1 MLKLPDLRSLLFAWA
16 AALTLVSCG
25 TETTPATPDSAAVEP
40 ASTEA
45 APAEARAGESGD
57 LAYAA
62 IATVTVADPAR
73 PEDDRE
79 RDESRKPEAM
89 LTFMEVKL
97 GLSVFEIEAG
107 DGYMTELFS
116 RAVGSE
122 GRVVMQNPEQFRDFA
137 GAKIDA
143 RLADNRLPN
152 VRASYSTF
160 DALDA
165 SDASVDL
172 VTWVWGPHEL
182 YYHPESGPG
191 PGDPATAYSEIF
203 RILKPGGAFVVIDH
217 AAADGSPETTGN
229 DLHRIDPAIV
239 KRMAEQGGFVLE
251 GDGDF
256 LVNPD
261 DPLSAD
267 IAVASIRGRTSQFAL
282 RFRKPE

>member
-1 MLKLPDLRSLLFAWA
+1 MLKSRDPRRFLFAWA

-25 TETTPATPDSAAVEP
+25 SETTPAGPDDAAVATSSP
-40 ASTEA
+40 EA
-45 APAEARAGESGD
+45 APAETHAGESSE

-62 IATVTVADPAR
+62 IAAAVADPAR
-73 PEDDRE
+73 PEADRE
-79 RDESRKPEAM
+79 RDESRKPKAM
-89 LTFMEVKL
+89 LTFMEVKP

-107 DGYMTELFS
+107 GGYMTELFC

-137 GAKIDA
+137 GERIDA
-143 RLADNRLPN
+143 RLADSRLPN

-165 SDASVDL
+165 NDASMDL

-182 YYHPESGPG
+182 YYRPESGPA
-191 PGDPATAYSEIF
+191 PGEPATAYSEIF

-217 AAADGSPETTGN
+217 AAAEGSPETTGHE
-229 DLHRIDPAIV
+229 LHRIDPAIV
-239 KRMAEQGGFVLE
+239 KRMAQQAGFVLKAE
-251 GDGDF
+251 GDF
-256 LVNPD
+256 LVNPN
-261 DPLSAD
+261 DPLTVNIGD
-267 IAVASIRGRTSQFAL
+267 TSIRERTSQFAL

>member
-1 MLKLPDLRSLLFAWA
+1 MLKSLDLRSFLFAWA
-16 AALTLVSCG
+16 AALTLISCG
-25 TETTPATPDSAAVEP
+25 KEATPAAPDDAAVEA
-40 ASTEA
+40 ASPEA
-45 APAEARAGESGD
+45 APADTRDGESGD
-57 LAYAA
+57 VAYAA
-62 IATVTVADPAR
+62 IAAVAVADPAR
-73 PEDDRE
+73 SEADRE

-89 LTFMEVKL
+89 LTFMEVKP

-122 GRVVMQNPEQFRDFA
+122 GSVVMQNPEQFRDFA
-137 GAKIDA
+137 GDKIDA

-165 SDASVDL
+165 NDASMDL

-191 PGDPATAYSEIF
+191 PGNPATAYSEIF
-203 RILKPGGAFVVIDH
+203 RILKPSGAFVVIDH
-217 AAADGSPETTGN
+217 AAAEGSPETTGN

-239 KRMAEQGGFVLE
+239 KRMAEQAGFVLE
-251 GDGDF
+251 GEGDF

-261 DPLSAD
+261 DPLSVD
-267 IAVASIRGRTSQFAL
+267 ISVASIRGHTSQFAL
-282 RFRKPE
+282 RFRKPG

>member
-1 MLKLPDLRSLLFAWA
+1 MLKSLDLRSFLFAWA

-25 TETTPATPDSAAVEP
+25 KEMTPAAPDDAAV
-40 ASTEA
+40 
-45 APAEARAGESGD
+45 
-57 LAYAA
+57 
-62 IATVTVADPAR
+62 VADPAR
-73 PEDDRE
+73 SEADRE

-89 LTFMEVKL
+89 LTFMEVRP

-122 GRVVMQNPEQFRDFA
+122 GSVVMQNPKEFCDFA
-137 GAKIDA
+137 GDKIDA

-152 VRASYSTF
+152 VRASYSYF

-165 SDASVDL
+165 NDASMDL

-182 YYHPESGPG
+182 YCHADCGDVDV
-191 PGDPATAYSEIF
+191 GDPATAYSEIF

-217 AAADGSPETTGN
+217 AAAEGSPETTGN

-239 KRMAEQGGFVLE
+239 KRMAKQAGFVLE
-251 GDGDF
+251 AEGDF

-261 DPLSAD
+261 DPLSVH
-267 IAVASIRGRTSQFAL
+267 IGVASIRGRTSQFAL
-282 RFRKPE
+282 RFRKPV

>member
-1 MLKLPDLRSLLFAWA
+1 MLKSLDLRSFLFAWA

-25 TETTPATPDSAAVEP
+25 TETTPAAPDNGAVET
-40 ASTEA
+40 ASPEA
-45 APAEARAGESGD
+45 APAETRVDEGGD

-62 IATVTVADPAR
+62 IAAAADPAR

-79 RDESRKPEAM
+79 RDVSRKPEAM
-89 LTFMEVKL
+89 LTFMEVEP

-122 GRVVMQNPEQFRDFA
+122 GSVVMQNPEQFRDFA

-143 RLADNRLPN
+143 RLANNRLPN
-152 VRASYSTF
+152 VRASYSYF

-165 SDASVDL
+165 DDASMDL

-182 YYHPESGPG
+182 YCYADCGDVDV
-191 PGDPATAYSEIF
+191 GDPATAYSEIF

-217 AAADGSPETTGN
+217 AAAEGSPETTGN

-239 KRMAEQGGFVLE
+239 KRTAEQAGFVLE
-251 GDGDF
+251 AEGDF

-261 DPLSAD
+261 DPLTVH
-267 IAVASIRGRTSQFAL
+267 IGVASIRGRTSQFAL
-282 RFRKPE
+282 RFKRPE